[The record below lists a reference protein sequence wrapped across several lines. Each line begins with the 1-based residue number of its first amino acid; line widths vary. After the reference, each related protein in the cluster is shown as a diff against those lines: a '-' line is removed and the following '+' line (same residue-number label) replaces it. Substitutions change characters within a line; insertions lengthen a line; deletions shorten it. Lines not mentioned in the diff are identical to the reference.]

1 MDQGEVA
8 GLVAGEQVKEATS
21 REQPMDR
28 KMHHMSLPAPILRR
42 GFWLYVWKVGLPNG
56 ALVHY
61 VGMTGDTGSGAA
73 QSAMNRVSAHL
84 GQNVRSN
91 ALRRY
96 LKSKREIELEAC
108 GSLDFFAYGPVYP
121 QLLQTDYPLQRARVA
136 RIEKELW
143 KCLERSGYD
152 MLNTQPGATAELDPD
167 RWNDV
172 CAAFQIPFPALKANS
187 G

>member
-108 GSLDFFAYGPVYP
+108 GSLDFLP
-121 QLLQTDYPLQRARVA
+121 TD
-136 RIEKELW
+136 
-143 KCLERSGYD
+143 RSIRSCYR
-152 MLNTQPGATAELDPD
+152 LI
-167 RWNDV
+167 
-172 CAAFQIPFPALKANS
+172 IPCNAPALLGLRKNFGNVWS
-187 G
+187 GLGTTCLIRNRALQPNLILIGGTMFARHSKFRFPP